1 MNETTTPVA
10 AQSPGDLFEPPAIEW
25 LGSWDELTASA
36 GVTGPDDFTGS
47 TIST

>member
-25 LGSWDELTASA
+25 LGSWDELTATSSFID
-36 GVTGPDDFTGS
+36 GFSVPVLS
-47 TIST
+47 